1 MAVAKKK
8 ISPQKEKNL
17 SLENSCECIVRC
29 FEWTALSGSWD
40 SSGITLSNLLFCKLV
55 IHCYYLW
62 FTWRTWLFKTG
73 DKVITLT
80 FDIPVQVLVKK
91 VRKSYRTWRT
101 QRLKVWNCL
110 HTKKAQEKHTYKKRV
125 TGYIMQF
132 KNDNSESLRINCAT
146 ALLC

>member
-1 MAVAKKK
+1 MDKIANKYFRYHGSGKKK

-17 SLENSCECIVRC
+17 SLENSCACIVRC

-91 VRKSYRTWRT
+91 VRKSYRTWRI
-101 QRLKVWNCL
+101 QRLKL
-110 HTKKAQEKHTYKKRV
+110 SPHQKGAGETRKKEKRITLCRLREW
-125 TGYIMQF
+125 QLS
-132 KNDNSESLRINCAT
+132 NSKS
-146 ALLC
+146 